1 MKAAPMR
8 IEMVIMHINNSPLRV
23 DFRMDFTVIPVQ
35 WGSMGNA
42 DSGIEMETSDVIVID
57 LTNLSSS
64 SDDEDPPFSPS
75 ELLIGGAT
83 CNSPNVA
90 FKIEGHHPL
99 STGSTR
105 YHPLSTGSTRYH
117 PLSPL
122 PLPPPLSPI
131 PRPPPLSPIPRP
143 HPCPWRYSLSTGA
156 TPCHWRYYLVHWRY
170 SPVHWRYYL
179 VHWRYYPVHWR
190 YYLVHWSYSPVHWR
204 YYPVHWRYYPTP
216 YAPVAHVILAG
227 SQRRHVNCFSD
238 DTRYSVHSIVDVKMR
253 FGNDCV
259 GIIDHHYLFIPM
271 FRVRWKSYTEEHDTW
286 EPVDD
291 LLDLQVFSDFM
302 RSDTWVAFVKENA
315 DAVKGFTITNAF
327 ERAMAYDRIDVALQM
342 LDLTVP
348 GSFNYDALLTQSVIG
363 GHTDLVRAIVQT
375 PRFAAG
381 TIPNSG
387 DSELLIEAA
396 ENGHTEIVRILL
408 EAPVNP
414 AHANCQGGRALVP
427 AAAGGHTEIVRLLL
441 ESPQHAAR
449 ADCQRGLALVEA
461 AEGGHM
467 EVARL
472 LLSAPI
478 HPARADCLD
487 GLALEAA
494 ARGGHIEVAKLL
506 IGYPEHAARADCKRG
521 RVLVEAAEGGHIET
535 VRLLLSAPIHPARA
549 DCLNGL
555 ALIEAAWGGH
565 IEVAKLLIGYPDHPA
580 HADCQRGRAL
590 ASAAGEGHI
599 DTVRLLMEAPAHHA
613 RADDPYGALLRAAY
627 GGHTEVVRLLL
638 SAPVYPARADDQ
650 MAALL
655 RAAEGGHTEVTDDA
669 TQPEP
674 MSESDYEDQPS
685 PSPWSQPEPMSDEE
699 PEPEPE
705 PMSDD
710 EPEPEPAY
718 QPAHTFEDV
727 AGLLERT
734 GILETHNNQHHGIRL
749 ISWDPNRG
757 IVPMSIS
764 YMNRTVHVLRSDM
777 APDIVIKL
785 QSLSNHTGRVWTEN
799 ADGITVFTP
808 ELSVHDTT
816 DVTTIKAARVENTYI
831 IEINR
836 QLFQFADCDTTCIES
851 ILYDVE
857 PLLLRPHQCLT
868 AAEESIVISD
878 GWQ

>member
-1 MKAAPMR
+1 MKVAPMR

-42 DSGIEMETSDVIVID
+42 VCRFKDNNKIRFIVITARATFAIVID

-90 FKIEGHHPL
+90 FKLEGHHPL

-105 YHPLSTGSTRYH
+105 YHPLSPLPRPP

-122 PLPPPLSPI
+122 PLPPLLSS
-131 PRPPPLSPIPRP
+131 LHRP
-143 HPCPWRYSLSTGA
+143 HPLSSLHRPHPLSTGA
-156 TPCHWRYYLVHWRY
+156 TPLSTGSTPLSTGATTLSTGATTLSTGATTLSTGATTLSTGATTLSTGATTLSTGATTLSTGATTPRPQHL
-170 SPVHWRYYL
+170 SPTSSSLEVSVDSIRL
-179 VHWRYYPVHWR
+179 
-190 YYLVHWSYSPVHWR
+190 SCK
-204 YYPVHWRYYPTP
+204 
-216 YAPVAHVILAG
+216 G
-227 SQRRHVNCFSD
+227 RHVNFFSD

-271 FRVRWKSYTEEHDTW
+271 FQVRWKSYTEEHDTW

-291 LLDLQVFSDFM
+291 LLDLQVFVTSCAA
-302 RSDTWVAFVKENA
+302 TP
-315 DAVKGFTITNAF
+315 GFTITNAF
-327 ERAMAYDRIDVALQM
+327 ERAIAYDRIDVALQL

-396 ENGHTEIVRILL
+396 ENGHTEIVRLLL

-555 ALIEAAWGGH
+555 ALIEAALGGH
-565 IEVAKLLIGYPDHPA
+565 TEVAKLLIGYPDHPA

-613 RADDPYGALLRAAY
+613 RADYHMGGALLRAAY

-638 SAPVYPARADDQ
+638 SAPVHPARADDQ
-650 MAALL
+650 MDALL
-655 RAAEGGHTEVTDDA
+655 RAAEGGHAEVSTDIFPANAEIDWMRCTGLPCLVAIRDINEKEEIASEYSWTVEDA
-669 TQPEP
+669 TIPQQEDLTRDEVEALWKPYLHKHSLGVAVLHLDAYPPTLSADDIAEADAVATRFKA
-674 MSESDYEDQPS
+674 ESVLIG
-685 PSPWSQPEPMSDEE
+685 
-699 PEPEPE
+699 
-705 PMSDD
+705 
-710 EPEPEPAY
+710 A
-718 QPAHTFEDV
+718 AFE
-727 AGLLERT
+727 AA
-734 GILETHNNQHHGIRL
+734 
-749 ISWDPNRG
+749 IS
-757 IVPMSIS
+757 
-764 YMNRTVHVLRSDM
+764 
-777 APDIVIKL
+777 A
-785 QSLSNHTGRVWTEN
+785 E
-799 ADGITVFTP
+799 
-808 ELSVHDTT
+808 
-816 DVTTIKAARVENTYI
+816 
-831 IEINR
+831 
-836 QLFQFADCDTTCIES
+836 
-851 ILYDVE
+851 
-857 PLLLRPHQCLT
+857 T
-868 AAEESIVISD
+868 AAAVNLQNTLAIFAQTGVNPDAGGTPPPSKRTRL
-878 GWQ
+878 